1 MTMMTRSFLESKPNF
16 GNQIYVH
23 SVYNV
28 KHMRHTPRWC
38 SLLIIFKGV
47 ALDLIGHIKA
57 VHQLSRIRVKF
68 PLREELTWW
77 IDFSARLISL
87 NGWNL
92 IQGQKHTV
100 FHLDSSSIAQID
112 LKSSLKP
119 NLSNGILDVDFVHII
134 REVNYD
140 KILFKIFR
148 ETSNT

>member
-1 MTMMTRSFLESKPNF
+1 M
-16 GNQIYVH
+16 
-23 SVYNV
+23 
-28 KHMRHTPRWC
+28 
-38 SLLIIFKGV
+38 
-47 ALDLIGHIKA
+47 
-57 VHQLSRIRVKF
+57 SRIRVKF

-148 ETSNT
+148 ETSNTQYLLYKYNDWSNLSRSDSIIDRRQVIYPLEDTYLEGREKYFWGTLLIDSHQMCFSR